1 MARSKPYRLHPL
13 SWLEIEGG
21 DEWYAQRSA
30 QASTDFV
37 VAVFNAIESIR
48 SAQASTDFV
57 VAVFNAIESICDA
70 PHRWPKYLHGTRR
83 FVLGRFPFYIVYLDT
98 AELVN
103 IVAVAHSR
111 RRPGYWRQRL

>member
-21 DEWYAQRSA
+21 DEWYAQ
-30 QASTDFV
+30 
-37 VAVFNAIESIR
+37 R